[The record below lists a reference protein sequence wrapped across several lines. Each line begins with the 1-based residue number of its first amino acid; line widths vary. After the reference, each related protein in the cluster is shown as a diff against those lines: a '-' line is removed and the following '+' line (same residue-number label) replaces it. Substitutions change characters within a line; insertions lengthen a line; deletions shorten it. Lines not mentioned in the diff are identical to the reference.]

1 MNNGYDENFNY
12 NLYYNS
18 KITYEFS
25 TINYNRVI
33 YLLKNL
39 GAYTIDNSAMIFYN
53 SNIIPTLLFNV
64 KTDDYYLEKIY
75 TANKEITLTDSG
87 VDSTIKDN
95 IENII
100 YSMTGINN
108 LYDKTIIKGKIED
121 DKYIFE
127 TDEPYYLIETTNND
141 GSTNTTPQEYHSFT
155 QDIEYGHDTATIYTI
170 NKDKLKEVY
179 NYLSKNQIKYTYYND
194 NRLEGT
200 ITVPENQIIF
210 TSIPF
215 DESWEIKV
223 DGKRVNPTII
233 LDSLIGIDVEPGT
246 HTISMKYKNTN
257 YIGPAIVSLIS
268 LVTYLLFNIRR
279 RKSQ

>member
-1 MNNGYDENFNY
+1 MQ
-12 NLYYNS
+12 
-18 KITYEFS
+18 K
-25 TINYNRVI
+25 
-33 YLLKNL
+33 
-39 GAYTIDNSAMIFYN
+39 
-53 SNIIPTLLFNV
+53 
-64 KTDDYYLEKIY
+64 
-75 TANKEITLTDSG
+75 
-87 VDSTIKDN
+87 
-95 IENII
+95 
-100 YSMTGINN
+100 
-108 LYDKTIIKGKIED
+108 YDKTIIKGKIED

-215 DESWEIKV
+215 DVSWEIKV

-246 HTISMKYKNTN
+246 HTISMKYKSTN
-257 YIGPAIVSLIS
+257 YIGPAIVSILSIIIYIT
-268 LVTYLLFNIRR
+268 VNI
-279 RKSQ
+279 KQKKKA